1 MKQTIKL
8 FFLMML
14 FFGYPSISFSQE
26 AEIAAEETKLG
37 EETGLPIPRYVSM
50 KATRGNARKGSNQ
63 TYAVNWVFTKPGI
76 PFRVLDEDGN
86 WRFVETQDGI
96 GGWMFSSLL
105 TGKRT
110 VLTTRD
116 NTPLKAQP
124 IENSRTIA
132 LAEEK
137 VIGDVLKCKLDW
149 CEIESNGFKGW
160 VQKTN
165 LWGVDP
171 EEIFE

>member
-8 FFLMML
+8 FLL
-14 FFGYPSISFSQE
+14 IILVFGYPGISLSQE
-26 AEIAAEETKLG
+26 TEVVEVEYKIGK
-37 EETGLPIPRYVSM
+37 ETGLPIPRYVSM
-50 KATRGNARKGSNQ
+50 KATRGNARKGSNIK
-63 TYAVNWVFTKPGI
+63 YAVNWVFIKPGI
-76 PFRVLDEDGN
+76 PLRVLDEDGS
-86 WRFVETQDGI
+86 WRLVETQDGV

-110 VLTTRD
+110 VLITRD
-116 NTPLKAQP
+116 NTPLKVLSD
-124 IENSRTIA
+124 ENSKTIA
-132 LAEEK
+132 LAQEK
-137 VIGDVLKCKLDW
+137 VIGDVLKCELNW

>member
-8 FFLMML
+8 FLLIIL
-14 FFGYPSISFSQE
+14 FFGYPVISFSQE
-26 AEIAAEETKLG
+26 AEPAGETKLG
-37 EETGLPIPRYVSM
+37 KETGLPIPRYVSM
-50 KATRGNARKGSNQ
+50 KATLGNARKGSNIK
-63 TYAVNWVFTKPGI
+63 YAVNWVFTKPGI
-76 PFRVLDEDGN
+76 PFRVLDEDGG
-86 WRFVETQDGI
+86 WRLVETQDGV

-110 VLTTRD
+110 VLTTSD
-116 NTPLKAQP
+116 NTPLMALP
-124 IENSRTIA
+124 MENSRTIA

-137 VIGDVLKCKLDW
+137 VIGYILKCELDW

-165 LWGVDP
+165 LWGVEP